1 MNFNRINKVLQ
12 KNKKDFYLF
21 TNNDLHLNESPNLYL
36 KDIYNL
42 LNFDCTRGYLLYF
55 KKN

>member
-12 KNKKDFYLF
+12 KNKKDFYLL

-42 LNFDCTRGYLLYF
+42 LNFDCTRG
-55 KKN
+55 